1 MSAEY
6 VAFKQFTTER
16 EKDLLRIS
24 RHTQQEHSLQDVEDE
39 AWLLSMELRETK
51 GIAIDFSN
59 REYQNLLL
67 SYLYQHLVRYTERNV
82 RYAVRLDHAPRNDN
96 QQEDAPHPLT
106 YMLASDDNQD
116 PLTALIERE
125 AALPWDMELDCHQ
138 SLAGAYVRLLRHF
151 NNKMPDVAN
160 HLLISISYSYKRCAH
175 ARMLAAHQQSIPLMS
190 AVIDGEFLP
199 RAWRRFK
206 LQRIPSQL
214 EFDFSEEPFLW
225 SEHADRAR

>member
-6 VAFKQFTTER
+6 VVFKQFTTER
-16 EKDLLRIS
+16 KKDLLRIS
-24 RHTQQEHSLQDVEDE
+24 RHTQREHQLSDVETE
-39 AWLLSMELRETK
+39 AWLLSIKLRETRD
-51 GIAIDFSN
+51 IAIDFSN

-67 SYLYQHLVRYTERNV
+67 SHLYQHLVRYTERNV

-106 YMLASDDNQD
+106 YMLASDNNQD

-125 AALPWDMELDCHQ
+125 AALPQDMELDRHQ

-151 NNKMPDVAN
+151 DNKMPDVAN
-160 HLLISISYSYKRCAH
+160 HLLISTSYSYKCCAD
-175 ARMLAAHQQSIPLMS
+175 ARILAAHQQSIPLMS
-190 AVIDGEFLP
+190 AVIDSEFLP

-214 EFDFSEEPFLW
+214 EFDFSEKPFLW